1 VSSQFSATEE
11 LLAGWDDDEVKP
23 TEVAQPTLHEAMSEG
38 EPAEEEEETVPAGP
52 GEPAT
57 EPAQE
62 EGEEEAE
69 EEDEGEEAGEDEGEE
84 ESEEEGE
91 GVRALTLDSVEVS
104 DAEILAY
111 LAQYQNDPVKA
122 LRAAAELRRAF
133 GRQGTDLA
141 AVRQRV
147 QELEYQA
154 AQARALS
161 AGMTPMT
168 QEQHEWAEGAANSG
182 NPGAYIEQAMGA
194 GEFGLARAVCTYWAR
209 EDPFNAG
216 RAGQWIDAAE
226 QQAYQPQIP
235 VEADTRD
242 ILDAL
247 KAKVPGF
254 AEWEPQM
261 VAVFNNLGPEHHLVQ
276 EARSNNIDTSMRAL
290 LNIFEIAQASSA
302 SVQEQKTEIKKRARA
317 DAAGARAA
325 AAVTS
330 GANSPGSSSEPP
342 RSQQI
347 MPGLTMEQLDT
358 EFAEAS

>member
-1 VSSQFSATEE
+1 
-11 LLAGWDDDEVKP
+11 
-23 TEVAQPTLHEAMSEG
+23 MSEG

-168 QEQHEWAEGAANSG
+168 QEQHEWAEGAAT
-182 NPGAYIEQAMGA
+182 
-194 GEFGLARAVCTYWAR
+194 RATPA
-209 EDPFNAG
+209 P
-216 RAGQWIDAAE
+216 
-226 QQAYQPQIP
+226 
-235 VEADTRD
+235 
-242 ILDAL
+242 
-247 KAKVPGF
+247 
-254 AEWEPQM
+254 
-261 VAVFNNLGPEHHLVQ
+261 
-276 EARSNNIDTSMRAL
+276 TSSRRW
-290 LNIFEIAQASSA
+290 AQASSA
-302 SVQEQKTEIKKRARA
+302 SLGPSAPTGHARIRSTP
-317 DAAGARAA
+317 D
-325 AAVTS
+325 V
-330 GANSPGSSSEPP
+330 PGSGSTPPSSRHTSP
-342 RSQQI
+342 RSRSRPTPATSWTRSRRRYQASPSGSRRWSPCSTTSAPSTTSCRRHAPTTSTPRCVPCSTSSRSRRRRAPACRSRRPRSRSVLGLTLLA
-347 MPGLTMEQLDT
+347 PGLLLR
-358 EFAEAS
+358 